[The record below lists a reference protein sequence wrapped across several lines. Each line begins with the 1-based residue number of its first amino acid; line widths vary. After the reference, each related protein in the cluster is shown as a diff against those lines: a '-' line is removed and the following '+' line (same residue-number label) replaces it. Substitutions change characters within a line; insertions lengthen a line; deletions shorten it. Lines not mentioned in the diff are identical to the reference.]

1 VTSRD
6 EPPSVALGPGEEF
19 DVVRDL
25 IARWGARAQGIG
37 DDAALLAL
45 PRGDRLVASVD
56 TAIERRHFR
65 DEWLTAG
72 EIGYRSVTAALSDL
86 AAMGATPLG
95 VLVALALPSR
105 WRERVGELADGIAE
119 AVDAAGTRIV
129 GGNTSGADDLSITTT
144 VLGTAYSVLRRAGLH
159 PGEALY
165 LTGTLGAP
173 GAALAAWRR
182 GDDPAPAHRSR
193 FARPAARLREA
204 RWLGVRGASAAIDI
218 SDGLAGDLQHLAAA
232 SGVDIEVD
240 LSLVPRAD
248 GVRAI
253 DAAESGEEYELVV
266 GTAGT
271 FDTEAF
277 EHTFGIP
284 LTLIGHVPRAGNAVM
299 LHIDG
304 KRVANPPG
312 YDHLSR

>member
-1 VTSRD
+1 MTARD
-6 EPPSVALGPGEEF
+6 DTRSVALGPGAEF
-19 DVVRDL
+19 DLVRDL
-25 IARWGARAQGIG
+25 VARWGVRAQGIG
-37 DDAALLAL
+37 DDAALLAP

-65 DEWLTAG
+65 GEWLTAG

-105 WRERVGELADGIAE
+105 WRDRVGELADGIAE
-119 AVDAAGTRIV
+119 AVDAAATRIV

-144 VLGTAYSVLRRAGLH
+144 VLGTAYTVLRRSGLH
-159 PGEALY
+159 VGDALY
-165 LTGTLGAP
+165 VTGTLGAP
-173 GAALAAWRR
+173 GAALAAWQR
-182 GDDPAPAHRSR
+182 GDEPAPAHRTR
-193 FARPAARLREA
+193 FARPSARLREA
-204 RWLGVRGASAAIDI
+204 RWLAVREASAAIDI

-240 LSLVPRAD
+240 LSLVPRAG
-248 GVRAI
+248 GVSPI
-253 DAAESGEEYELVV
+253 DAASSPEEYELVV

-271 FDTEAF
+271 YDTEAF
-277 EHTFGIP
+277 ADAFGMP
-284 LTLIGHVPRAGNAVM
+284 LTRIGHAARAGNAVM

-304 KRVANPPG
+304 ARVANPAG